1 MNDVIIRQLA
11 HLIPYQPLWE
21 AMQTFTARRQ
31 SQTTDE
37 IWFLEH
43 EPVFT
48 QGLAGKPE
56 HVLNSGNIPL
66 IRTDRGGQVTYHG
79 PGQLMMY
86 LLLDLNRLGLSTRT
100 FVRTIENTVA
110 ESLQEWGIPAQ
121 GKETAPGVYVD
132 DKKICS
138 IGLRVR
144 KGFSYHGLA
153 LNVAM
158 DLTPFSCINPC
169 GFKGLMM
176 TQIQDY
182 VNPIEMDAVKRTI
195 IPLFLKNFGYNQ
207 PAIMVET
214 SLEFLIDDH
223 LRSFSEKFGERETV
237 TNSRQN

>member
-1 MNDVIIRQLA
+1 MNDVVIRQLTN
-11 HLIPYQPLWE
+11 LIPYQPLWK

-56 HVLNSGNIPL
+56 HVLNSRNIPL

-100 FVRTIENTVA
+100 FVRTIENTIA

-121 GKETAPGVYVD
+121 GKEAAPGVYVD

-158 DLTPFSCINPC
+158 DLTPFSFINPC
-169 GFKGLMM
+169 GFKGLVMA
-176 TQIQDY
+176 QIQDY
-182 VNPIEMDAVKRTI
+182 VNPIEIDAVKRAI

-207 PAIMVET
+207 PAIMATT

-223 LRSFSEKFGERETV
+223 LRSFSEKPRERETV
-237 TNSRQN
+237 KDSSQN